1 MAFSLKNLIVPTK
14 EIETEYP
21 GMPGFKLKLCFLS
34 RETLQK
40 MRKSATRNVYKKHQ
54 PSEEFDDELFLELYV
69 KATIKG
75 WTGLKLSYLKELVPI
90 ELGDADPNLEF
101 DYSEEEALE
110 LTKGSMI
117 FDQFVSEFTSDLG
130 NFTKSN

>member
-90 ELGDADPNLEF
+90 ELGDADPNLEL